1 MTIYST
7 RVTVTTTPTLLVP
20 GYFNPQK
27 ARLLNAS
34 NVVCRI
40 GGPDVTTAAYG
51 MPALPDNPNVPRT
64 EFVFDLNATEEI
76 WGIVAS
82 GSAIINVWYQQA

>member
-7 RVTVTTTPTLLVP
+7 RVTVTTDPTLLVP

-34 NVVCRI
+34 NVVVRI
-40 GGPDVTTAAYG
+40 GGPDVTTTAYG

-64 EFVFDLNATEEI
+64 EFVFSLNANEEI

-82 GSAIINVWYQQA
+82 GSAVINVWYQQS

>member
-7 RVTVTTTPTLLVP
+7 RVTVTTNPTLLVP

-27 ARLLNAS
+27 ARLLNVS
-34 NVVCRI
+34 DVVCRI
-40 GGPDVTTAAYG
+40 GGPNVTTEAYG
-51 MPALPDNPNVPRT
+51 LPALPNSPNIPRT
-64 EFVFDLNATEEI
+64 EFTFFLNANEEI

-82 GSAIINVWYQQA
+82 GSAVINVWYQQA